1 MTAGDQT
8 CEVTSVPDNINAAA
22 IQDTG
27 EEVSNRTLNVT
38 ITQEDE
44 IIQYELKIS
53 AGSLTEEEKGNMTEN
68 MKEACGGKGIEK
80 VTIQST
86 NKDDFDNMAKGAI
99 LTMEDPQSTRR
110 QKRDNCLKIQVSHY
124 LKNAFMNI

>member
-44 IIQYELKIS
+44 IIQYELKSNSDSNFI
-53 AGSLTEEEKGNMTEN
+53 
-68 MKEACGGKGIEK
+68 
-80 VTIQST
+80 
-86 NKDDFDNMAKGAI
+86 I
-99 LTMEDPQSTRR
+99 LDLFHIMFQ
-110 QKRDNCLKIQVSHY
+110 
-124 LKNAFMNI
+124 